1 MSAAVS
7 QRHQT
12 EIDHCPF
19 AGRWE
24 VDADR
29 SSLRVGVKVGLFA
42 TAHGRFT
49 EMAGLALLA
58 DRPEDCAVDVTV
70 TTASLTSGSDTMD
83 TLLRGAGIVDC
94 TANPGLT
101 FRSTDVR
108 PARSGWELAGE
119 LVTAGS
125 TLPLVLAMSDPQPLG
140 DDLKLRA
147 TGSIG
152 TGDAVRLLSRP
163 GLGTLLGRTMSL
175 DLQVVLVRC

>member
-7 QRHQT
+7 QRIESNSHT
-12 EIDHCPF
+12 CPF
-19 AGRWE
+19 TGRWE

-49 EMAGLALLA
+49 EMAGLAVLT
-58 DRPEDCAVDVTV
+58 DRPEACEVDVTV
-70 TTASLTSGSDTMD
+70 TTASLTSGSATMD
-83 TLLRGAGIVDC
+83 GLLRGAGIVDC
-94 TANPGLT
+94 TTNPALT
-101 FRSTDVR
+101 FRSTAVR
-108 PARSGWELAGE
+108 PARSGWELVGE
-119 LVTAGS
+119 LVTAGG
-125 TLPLVLAMSDPQPLG
+125 TLALTLAMSDPEPLG

-147 TGSIG
+147 TGSIN
-152 TGDAVRLLSRP
+152 TCEAIRLLSHP